1 MSDDRIKWAAL
12 AAVVLVALMI
22 FSIPILAILFPV
34 LIVLIAE
41 APWLLAGALMLGFV
55 GLTFVGLMATRSGYL
70 PGTDDEETEEV
81 DPLTTLQDRYAA
93 GEISEAEFEHQVERI
108 LETDEIARRSPE
120 FERSSARDR
129 QSEPERE
136 FERE

>member
-1 MSDDRIKWAAL
+1 MSDDKLKWAVI
-12 AAVVLVALMI
+12 AAVVLVAVMI
-22 FSIPILAILFPV
+22 FSVPILVILFPV

-41 APWLLAGALMLGFV
+41 APWLLAGALMMGFV
-55 GLTFVGLMATRSGYL
+55 GLAFLGLVAVRSGYL
-70 PGTDDEETEEV
+70 SFSDEEAEEV

-93 GEISEAEFEHQVERI
+93 GKISEAEFEHQAERI
-108 LETDEIARRSPE
+108 LETDEIARRSAE